1 MALVALRTGL
11 DGFFALPP
19 QAGAETRPARAGDPQ
34 VRWLLPVQV
43 PGRHRLP
50 VKLFVH
56 AMPPAGGLSLNAT
69 TAGAVR
75 LVQLRPDA
83 GGCFRPPQGSW
94 KSGRKASGQL
104 SRYAKQMDYSLMW
117 LGSVCNTLQEP
128 TVTSIIDLKKTT
140 VCGESGFP
148 SEFLGVSATQSVAP
162 EHIAELLGIE
172 VRAGDEL
179 LPRERFQELE
189 DIQPDSFSACTLRPS
204 PDRVVVVHNP
214 LSPKTRQKS
223 DVAHELAHTLLD
235 HDLSR
240 VQRLGDVTFLS
251 CDLIQEEE
259 AAWLSGCLLLP
270 RALLLAEVRSGAT
283 ARDIEGGRH
292 SFQGGLR

>member
-1 MALVALRTGL
+1 MLMALRR
-11 DGFFALPP
+11 GFKSE
-19 QAGAETRPARAGDPQ
+19 AERIARR
-34 VRWLLPVQV
+34 VR
-43 PGRHRLP
+43 
-50 VKLFVH
+50 
-56 AMPPAGGLSLNAT
+56 A
-69 TAGAVR
+69 
-75 LVQLRPDA
+75 D
-83 GGCFRPPQGSW
+83 
-94 KSGRKASGQL
+94 
-104 SRYAKQMDYSLMW
+104 
-117 LGSVCNTLQEP
+117 
-128 TVTSIIDLKKTT
+128 
-140 VCGESGFP
+140 
-148 SEFLGVSATQSVAP
+148 LGVSATQSVAP

-223 DVAHELAHTLLD
+223 DVTHELAHTLLD

-251 CDLIQEEE
+251 CDPIQEEE

-270 RALLLAEVRSGAT
+270 RALLLAEVSSGAT
-283 ARDIEGGRH
+283 ARDIARKHGVSERMAQYRLDVTGVARQNRAAMAKAQGQPVDRDSRHPSSEG
-292 SFQGGLR
+292 